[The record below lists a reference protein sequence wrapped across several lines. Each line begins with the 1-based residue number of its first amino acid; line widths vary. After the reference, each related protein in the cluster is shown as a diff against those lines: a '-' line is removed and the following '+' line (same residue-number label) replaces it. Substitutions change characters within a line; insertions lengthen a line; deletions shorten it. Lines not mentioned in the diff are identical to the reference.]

1 MADGRAPESVRN
13 TYAGLAEMK
22 SLAAITGIDGDP
34 SLWLALEAAGRAVDR
49 FCNRHFY
56 VLSATRTFDV
66 DDPGGFG
73 VPDLVSV
80 TALNEDTNRDRVFEV
95 TRTPD
100 DYLLY
105 PLNAEPESPWG
116 RPYGRVL
123 ADPNGPR
130 PAFTVG
136 RRAVEIAGQWGYRS
150 DTADTG
156 ADLNEGGALSAVDAT
171 VTVTDGGLVSAG
183 QTLLLDAEQL
193 FVREVTGDNLTVARG
208 VNGTTA
214 TTHADGSDLVV
225 YRYPG
230 SVVRAVLLMAA
241 RFWKRKDSPYGPTAG
256 AHGFGPIEVVP
267 GMDPDAHA
275 LLSSFRRLPVGVV
288 A

>member
-13 TYAGLAEMK
+13 TYSGLAELK
-22 SLAAITGIDGDP
+22 SLAAITGGDGDS
-34 SLWLALEAAGRAVDR
+34 SLWLALEAASRAADR

-56 VLSATRTFDV
+56 VLGATRTFDV
-66 DDPGGFG
+66 EDRGGFG

-80 TALNEDTNRDRVFEV
+80 TTLREDADRDRVFEV
-95 TRTPD
+95 TREPD

-105 PLNAEPESPWG
+105 PLNAEPASPWG
-116 RPYGRVL
+116 RPYYRVL
-123 ADPNGPR
+123 AYPFGRR

-136 RRAVEIAGQWGYRS
+136 RRAVEIAGFWGYRS
-150 DTADTG
+150 NTADTG
-156 ADLNEGGALSAVDAT
+156 ADVDQGGTLPAAAAT
-171 VTVTDGGLVSAG
+171 VTVTDGSLVSAG
-183 QTLLLDAEQL
+183 QTLLLDSEQF
-193 FVREVTGDNLTVARG
+193 FVREVSGDNLTVARG

-214 TTHADGSDLVV
+214 TTHGDGSDLFV
-225 YRYPG
+225 YRYPDP
-230 SVVRAVLLMAA
+230 VARAVLLMTG

-275 LLSSFRRLPVGVV
+275 LLSSFRRLPVGAV

>member
-1 MADGRAPESVRN
+1 MADGRAPEGVRN
-13 TYAGLAEMK
+13 TYAGLAELK
-22 SLAAITGIDGDP
+22 SLASITGSDGDS
-34 SLWLALEAAGRAVDR
+34 SLWLALEAASRAVDR

-56 VLSATRTFDV
+56 VLNATRTFDV
-66 DDPGGFG
+66 DGVAGFG

-80 TALNEDTNRDRVFEV
+80 TTLCEDADQDRVFEV
-95 TRTPD
+95 TRGPD

-105 PLNAEPESPWG
+105 PLNAEPASPWG
-116 RPYGRVL
+116 RPYHRVL
-123 ADPNGPR
+123 ADPVGPR

-136 RRAVEIAGQWGYRS
+136 RRAVEIAGRWGYRC
-150 DTADTG
+150 DAADAG
-156 ADLNEGGALSAVDAT
+156 ADVDQGGTLSAVATT
-171 VTVTDGGLVSAG
+171 VTVTDGSLVSAG
-183 QTLLLDAEQL
+183 QTLLLDSEQL
-193 FVREVTGDNLTVARG
+193 FVREVSGNNLTVVRG

-214 TTHADGSDLVV
+214 ATHADGSDLLV
-225 YRYPG
+225 YRYPDP
-230 SVVRAVLLMAA
+230 VVRAVLLMAG

-275 LLSSFRRLPVGVV
+275 LLSSFRRLPVGAV